1 MRTFLGKTFRGRRR
15 LSGERGGSAVEA
27 ALVTPVVMAMI
38 FGIIES
44 GFVFKDYLAV
54 GGAVRSGARVAS
66 AAPRNA
72 AFAQKTADKVAS
84 TGGAMNLLDVQE
96 MWVYKVGS
104 TVGSAT
110 DKPCVA
116 GTVAA
121 NTPCTARTDFG
132 DCSVC
137 VKFTWDTGTNAFV
150 PIVGG
155 GGPTWASNTQNAC
168 TLGPPDRI
176 GVYMKLRHNPF
187 TGFVFQTIYISEASI
202 LTLEPLPVASV
213 CK

>member
-1 MRTFLGKTFRGRRR
+1 MMALPGRRR
-15 LSGERGGSAVEA
+15 LFGERGGAAVEA
-27 ALVTPVVMAMI
+27 ALVTPVVMAMF
-38 FGIIES
+38 FGIIEM
-44 GFVFKDYLAV
+44 GFIFKDYLAV
-54 GGAVRSGARVAS
+54 GGAVRAGARVAS
-66 AAPRNA
+66 STPRNA
-72 AFAQKTADKVAS
+72 AFAQTTADKVAAI
-84 TGGAMNLLDVQE
+84 GGAMNLADVQE

-104 TVGSAT
+104 TG

-137 VKFTWDTGTNAFV
+137 VKFTWNAGTRAFV
-150 PIVGG
+150 QAGS
-155 GGPTWASNTQNAC
+155 PTWPYTTQNAC
-168 TLGPPDRI
+168 TAGAAGGPPDRI
-176 GVYMKLRHNPF
+176 GVYMKLKHDPF

-202 LTLEPLPVASV
+202 LTLEPMPVSAV